1 MKNLR
6 NYPRSSKPLKIHQA
20 LMHFGATT
28 GCHQMPER
36 SFFWRGKQFPVCARC
51 TGVFVGYLMG
61 ACILSIHR
69 ISLCLC
75 LLFMLVMFYDWY
87 IQFLHIKESTNIR
100 RLLSGLLFGIGWIN
114 FVTEILIAF
123 LGKIINCI

>member
-1 MKNLR
+1 
-6 NYPRSSKPLKIHQA
+6 
-20 LMHFGATT
+20 
-28 GCHQMPER
+28 
-36 SFFWRGKQFPVCARC
+36 
-51 TGVFVGYLMG
+51 MG